1 VILLLISAVVGVAL
15 FLWPFSGLGLPA
27 ATPALAIGLGTAL
40 GLLALEVGTRRMD
53 SRQLALLAA
62 LSALDAGLRA
72 ALVTGIGG
80 FSPIFLLVLCGG
92 YALGPEFGF
101 LLGACSLLV
110 SALVTGGLGPWVP
123 YQLFAVGWV
132 GAVAGIVGMHRA
144 GQRPGRTDVLLL
156 AGVGV
161 VTGFGFG
168 AVMDIWNWTFYYS
181 SPQIGW
187 SSHLAPL
194 TAVEHFVKYYL
205 VTSVEYDA
213 FRAGG
218 NALMVAIFGLP
229 VLAALHRL
237 SRRFRSEWLQ
247 PAHAIGPG
255 MVPVLA
261 SAQPPDYVAAGHL
274 VVPALLAP
282 VDRGP
287 EESHRTGGEVG
298 RVSHQADDAAAKP

>member
-1 VILLLISAVVGVAL
+1 MILLVISLVGVVL

-62 LSALDAGLRA
+62 LSAVDAGLRA

-110 SALVTGGLGPWVP
+110 SALLTGGLGPWVP

-132 GAVAGIVGMHRA
+132 GVVAGLIGMRRA
-144 GQRPGRTDVLLL
+144 GRRPSRTDVLLL

-168 AVMDIWNWTFYYS
+168 AVMDVWNWTFYYS

-187 SSHLAPL
+187 SSHLGPL
-194 TAVEHFVKYYL
+194 TALEHFIKYYI

-237 SRRFRSEWLQ
+237 SRRFRGEWL
-247 PAHAIGPG
+247 GPPYARVAG
-255 MVPVLA
+255 MLPVLA
-261 SAQPPDYVAAGHL
+261 SAQSPDHVATGHL

-282 VDRGP
+282 VDRSP
-287 EESHRTGGEVG
+287 DESHRAGGGVN
-298 RVSHQADDAAAKP
+298 RVSHQADDAATKT

>member
-1 VILLLISAVVGVAL
+1 MILLLISLVGFVL

-62 LSALDAGLRA
+62 LSAVDAGLRA
-72 ALVTGIGG
+72 SLVTGIGG

-110 SALVTGGLGPWVP
+110 SALLTGGLGPWVP

-132 GAVAGIVGMHRA
+132 GAVAGLIGMRRA
-144 GQRPGRTDVLLL
+144 GRRPSRSDVLLL

-168 AVMDIWNWTFYYS
+168 AVMDVWNWTFYYS

-194 TAVEHFVKYYL
+194 TALVHFTKYYF
-205 VTSVEYDA
+205 VTSIEYDA

-218 NALMVAIFGLP
+218 NALMVAVFGLP

-237 SRRFRSEWLQ
+237 HRRFGGEWLGTPGGRAAEMI
-247 PAHAIGPG
+247 PALP
-255 MVPVLA
+255 
-261 SAQPPDYVAAGHL
+261 SAESPDHVATGHL

-282 VDRGP
+282 VDRSP
-287 EESHRTGGEVG
+287 DEAHRARGEIG
-298 RVSHQADDAAAKP
+298 RVSHQTDEAAAKT

>member
-1 VILLLISAVVGVAL
+1 VILLLISLVGAVL

-62 LSALDAGLRA
+62 LSAVDAGLRA

-110 SALVTGGLGPWVP
+110 SALLTGGLGPWVP

-132 GAVAGIVGMHRA
+132 GAVAGLIGMRRS
-144 GQRPGRTDVLLL
+144 GRRPSRSDVLWL

-168 AVMDIWNWTFYYS
+168 AVMDVWNWTFYYS

-194 TAVEHFVKYYL
+194 TALEHFIKYYI
-205 VTSVEYDA
+205 VTSAEYDA

-218 NALMVAIFGLP
+218 NVLMVAIFGLP

-237 SRRFRSEWLQ
+237 SRRFRGDWL
-247 PAHAIGPG
+247 GPPDATVAG
-255 MVPVLA
+255 MLPVLA
-261 SAQPPDYVAAGHL
+261 SAQSPDHIATGHL

-282 VDRGP
+282 VDRSP
-287 EESHRTGGEVG
+287 RESQRAGGEIS
-298 RVSHQADDAAAKP
+298 RVSNQSDEAAAKT

>member
-1 VILLLISAVVGVAL
+1 MKLIGISVLGAGL
-15 FLWPFSGLGLPA
+15 FLWPFSGLGFPA
-27 ATPALAIGLGTAL
+27 ATPALAIGLGAVL

-62 LSALDAGLRA
+62 LSAIDAGLRA

-110 SALVTGGLGPWVP
+110 SALVTGGIGPWVP
-123 YQLFAVGWV
+123 YQIFAVGWV
-132 GAVAGIVGMHRA
+132 GACAGLVGLAMGHR
-144 GQRPGRTDVLLL
+144 RPLGWDVLVL

-168 AVMDIWNWTFYYS
+168 AVMDIWNWTFYFS

-187 SSHLAPL
+187 SPHLAPL
-194 TAVEHFVKYYL
+194 VALEHFAKYYL
-205 VTSVEYDA
+205 VTSAGYDT

-218 NALMVAIFGLP
+218 NAVMVLLLGLP
-229 VLAALHRL
+229 VLAALHRIQ
-237 SRRFRSEWLQ
+237 RRFGSEWIVAREGLVSAPRSGQHSAQ
-247 PAHAIGPG
+247 PAHHQ
-255 MVPVLA
+255 A
-261 SAQPPDYVAAGHL
+261 SGHL
-274 VVPALLAP
+274 VVPGLLSP
-282 VDRGP
+282 IDPGP
-287 EESHRTGGEVG
+287 GEPQETAG
-298 RVSHQADDAAAKP
+298 QADGIAHQADQASAQA

>member
-1 VILLLISAVVGVAL
+1 MKILLISVLGIGL

-27 ATPALAIGLGTAL
+27 ATPALAIGLGAVL
-40 GLLALEVGTRRMD
+40 GLLAIEVGTRRMD

-62 LSALDAGLRA
+62 LSAIDAGLRA

-101 LLGACSLLV
+101 LLGASSLLV
-110 SALVTGGLGPWVP
+110 SALVTGGIGPWVP
-123 YQLFAVGWV
+123 YQIFAVGWV
-132 GAVAGIVGMHRA
+132 GAFAGLVGLVLA
-144 GQRPGRTDVLLL
+144 QQRPRRRDVLLL

-168 AVMDIWNWTFYYS
+168 AVMDIWNWTFYFS

-187 SSHLAPL
+187 SPHLAPL
-194 TAVEHFVKYYL
+194 TALEHFAKYYL
-205 VTSVEYDA
+205 VTSAGYDA

-218 NALMVAIFGLP
+218 NAVMVLVLSLP

-237 SRRFRSEWLQ
+237 SRRFGSEWLAQPGPQSGLLVPGSPSVQ
-247 PAHAIGPG
+247 PAHNVTP
-255 MVPVLA
+255 
-261 SAQPPDYVAAGHL
+261 GHL
-274 VVPALLAP
+274 VVPRLLAP
-282 VDRGP
+282 VNSGP
-287 EESHRTGGEVG
+287 GEAQEAGGHVDEIAN
-298 RVSHQADDAAAKP
+298 HPDQASAQT

>member
-1 VILLLISAVVGVAL
+1 VILLLISAVGIAL

-27 ATPALAIGLGTAL
+27 ATPALAIGLGTAM

-62 LSALDAGLRA
+62 LSAVDAGLRA

-132 GAVAGIVGMHRA
+132 GAVAGLVGLRRA
-144 GQRPGRTDVLLL
+144 GRRPSRTDVLLL
-156 AGVGV
+156 AGVGIAS
-161 VTGFGFG
+161 GFGFG

-194 TAVEHFVKYYL
+194 TALEHFAKYYL

-237 SRRFRSEWLQ
+237 SRRFRGEWL
-247 PAHAIGPG
+247 GPPYAEVG
-255 MVPVLA
+255 RLVPILG
-261 SAQPPDYVAAGHL
+261 SAQTADHVAAGHL

-282 VDRGP
+282 VDRRPGEAHP
-287 EESHRTGGEVG
+287 AGGQVD
-298 RVSHQADDAAAKP
+298 RVSHQADEAAAKT

>member
-53 SRQLALLAA
+53 ARQLALLAA

-80 FSPIFLLVLCGG
+80 FSPIFLMVMCGG

-110 SALVTGGLGPWVP
+110 SALLTGGLGPWVP

-132 GAVAGIVGMHRA
+132 GAVAGIVGMRRA
-144 GQRPGRTDVLLL
+144 GRRPGRTDVLLL

-187 SSHLAPL
+187 SSHLASL
-194 TAVEHFVKYYL
+194 TAVEHFAKYYL

-237 SRRFRSEWLQ
+237 SRRFRGEWLRPPDLQ
-247 PAHAIGPG
+247 VAGL
-255 MVPVLA
+255 VPVLG
-261 SAQPPDYVAAGHL
+261 SAQAPDHVASGHL

-282 VDRGP
+282 VDRRP
-287 EESHRTGGEVG
+287 SETQRAGGEID
-298 RVSHQADDAAAKP
+298 RVAHQADEAAAKT

>member
-1 VILLLISAVVGVAL
+1 VILLLISLVGIVL

-62 LSALDAGLRA
+62 LSAVDAGLRA

-110 SALVTGGLGPWVP
+110 SALLTGGLGPWVP

-132 GAVAGIVGMHRA
+132 GAVAGLIGMRRA
-144 GQRPGRTDVLLL
+144 GRRPSRSDVLLL

-161 VTGFGFG
+161 ITGFGFG
-168 AVMDIWNWTFYYS
+168 AVMDVWNWTFYYS

-194 TAVEHFVKYYL
+194 IALEHFTKYYI

-237 SRRFRSEWLQ
+237 SRRFSGEW
-247 PAHAIGPG
+247 PG
-255 MVPVLA
+255 TPGGRGAGMLPPLA
-261 SAQPPDYVAAGHL
+261 SAETPDHIATGHL
-274 VVPALLAP
+274 VVPALLTP
-282 VDRGP
+282 VDRSPG
-287 EESHRTGGEVG
+287 EAHRARSEIG
-298 RVSHQADDAAAKP
+298 RVSQQSDEAAAKT